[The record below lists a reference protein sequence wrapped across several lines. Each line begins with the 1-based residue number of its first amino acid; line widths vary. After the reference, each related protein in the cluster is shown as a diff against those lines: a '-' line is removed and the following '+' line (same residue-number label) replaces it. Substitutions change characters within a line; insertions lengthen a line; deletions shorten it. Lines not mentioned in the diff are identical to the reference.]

1 MQAIPRQPAQDT
13 PELTVRAI
21 LTGICIGALLT
32 PCNVYA
38 GLKIGWSFN
47 MSITALLLGFL
58 VWRILLPAITR
69 RPWDILESNISQ
81 TTASSAASIISG
93 GLVAPI
99 PALALLSG
107 VVLAPGALMA
117 WVFAVS
123 FLGVWV
129 AWYLRTPMLYRAGL
143 SYPSGAKASTASDAA
158 VTSAPASTD
167 TLAQP

>member
-1 MQAIPRQPAQDT
+1 MQTVTAQP
-13 PELTVRAI
+13 PEKHRELTPRAL
-21 LTGICIGALLT
+21 LTGIILGAILT

-58 VWRILLPAITR
+58 LWRLILR
-69 RPWDILESNISQ
+69 SGSRKPWEILESNISQ

-99 PALALLSG
+99 PALALVSG
-107 VVLAPGALMA
+107 VTLAPGPLMA

-123 FLGVWV
+123 YLV
-129 AWYLRTPMLYRAGL
+129 ARFTPRTRQAR
-143 SYPSGAKASTASDAA
+143 PS
-158 VTSAPASTD
+158 
-167 TLAQP
+167 L